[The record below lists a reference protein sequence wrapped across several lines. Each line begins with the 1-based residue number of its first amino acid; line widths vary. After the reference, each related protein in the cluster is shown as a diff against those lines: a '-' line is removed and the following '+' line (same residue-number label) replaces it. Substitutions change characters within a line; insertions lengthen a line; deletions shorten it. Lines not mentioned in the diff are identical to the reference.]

1 MIVKIDNSNTE
12 SISNVN
18 NDDDSYD
25 NLWRERYKV

>member
-12 SISNVN
+12 SSSNVN